1 MVDECKKEGWI
12 IVTKI
17 GNKVQCK
24 ASEDLIEGFVDYV
37 IFSKEISKDYFNSLE
52 LLKIKNIMS
61 NELSENR

>member
-17 GNKVQCK
+17 GNKAQCK
-24 ASEDLIEGFVDYV
+24 ASEDLIEGFKDYMM
-37 IFSKEISKDYFNSLE
+37 FSKEISKDYFNSLE

-61 NELSENR
+61 NELSENS